1 MKIQFKQIKVY
12 LYSKTFYHKLK
23 AFLLSRIS
31 YLIRYYYKF
40 FKFSRKNNDSINKQ
54 KDKGY
59 IYTAF
64 GENFYKECI
73 NSVKILKRK
82 TNLPIHLITD
92 QKDISS
98 KEKSLFFSISYM
110 PNLHVRSKVDYIT
123 LSPFDNTI
131 YLDTDIIV
139 VKEIDELFNLLDNF
153 DILATLDTAR
163 KRENISQEIE
173 EYKKIPYSFGE
184 VNSGLL
190 CFNKFAKEKILINW
204 PKIFYKYIKES
215 GGWDQPSLRIL
226 LWKFKAS
233 LYILP
238 PEFNIRSKKLLEKVK
253 ENKSI
258 FGGDHMMPRIYHMH
272 LYDDIYKNKIKNT
285 IDIDELIK
293 KAQEKAYEINY

>member
-1 MKIQFKQIKVY
+1 MKKYFRNIKVY
-12 LYSKTFYHKLK
+12 LYSKNFYHLLK
-23 AFLLSRIS
+23 RLFLSKISFLLRH
-31 YLIRYYYKF
+31 YYKTNRF
-40 FKFSRKNNDSINKQ
+40 FKKNNDLESINE
-54 KDKGY
+54 KGY
-59 IYTAF
+59 IYIAF

-92 QKDISS
+92 QKEISFE
-98 KEKSLFFSISYM
+98 EKSLFFSISHM
-110 PNLHVRSKVDYIT
+110 PNLHVRSKVDYIS
-123 LSPFDNTI
+123 LSPFDKTI

-163 KRENISQEIE
+163 KRDNISRKIE
-173 EYKKIPYSFGE
+173 EYRNIPYSFGE
-184 VNSGLL
+184 VNGGLL
-190 CFNKFAKEKILINW
+190 CFNKYAKENIVKNW
-204 PKIFYKYIKES
+204 PKIFYKYLKET

-238 PEFNIRSKKLLEKVK
+238 PEFNIRSKKLLQKVK

-258 FGGDHMMPRIYHMH
+258 FGKNHMSPRIYHMH
-272 LYDDIYKNKIKNT
+272 IYEEIYKNKLKKT
-285 IDIDELIK
+285 LDIDEIIK
-293 KAQEKAYEINY
+293 QAEEKAYEINY

>member
-1 MKIQFKQIKVY
+1 MRTQLNKIKSYF
-12 LYSKTFYHKLK
+12 YSKKFYHKLK
-23 AFLLSRIS
+23 SFFLSKASYVLRINYS
-31 YLIRYYYKF
+31 LK
-40 FKFSRKNNDSINKQ
+40 KKRKSILQPLNN
-54 KDKGY
+54 KDRGY

-64 GENFYKECI
+64 GENFYKECV
-73 NSVKILKRK
+73 NSAKILKRS

-92 QKDISS
+92 QKKILEED
-98 KEKSLFFSISYM
+98 KSLFSSISHM
-110 PNLHVRSKVDYIT
+110 PNLHVRSKVDYIS
-123 LSPFDNTI
+123 LSPFEKTI

-139 VKEIDELFNLLDNF
+139 VRGIDELFELLDNF

-163 KRENISQEIE
+163 KRENISKQIE
-173 EYKKIPYSFGE
+173 EYRKIPYSFGE

-190 CFNKFAKEKILINW
+190 CFNKYAKGKILKNW
-204 PKIFYKYIKES
+204 PKLFYKYIMES

-258 FGGDHMMPRIYHMH
+258 FGENHMSPRIYHMH
-272 LYDDIYKNKIKNT
+272 LYDEIYKNKIQKT
-285 IDIDELIK
+285 LDIEEIIRQ
-293 KAQEKAYEINY
+293 AEEKAYEINY